1 MVMYNHLLNNPQCV
15 RLGLNLLWGIFTM
28 LKKYVSPQL
37 TKLGSLYSIT
47 NAMAGGY
54 ADMMGGNMMMA

>member
-1 MVMYNHLLNNPQCV
+1 
-15 RLGLNLLWGIFTM
+15 M

-47 NAMAGGY
+47 NAMAAGGY
-54 ADMMGGNMMMA
+54 ADMMGGTMMMG

>member
-1 MVMYNHLLNNPQCV
+1 
-15 RLGLNLLWGIFTM
+15 M

-47 NAMAGGY
+47 NAMSMGGY
-54 ADMMGGNMMMA
+54 ADMMEGSMIMAMM

>member
-1 MVMYNHLLNNPQCV
+1 
-15 RLGLNLLWGIFTM
+15 M

-47 NAMAGGY
+47 NAMVGGGY
-54 ADMMGGNMMMA
+54 ADMMGGTMVMM

>member
-1 MVMYNHLLNNPQCV
+1 
-15 RLGLNLLWGIFTM
+15 M

-47 NAMAGGY
+47 NAMSAGGY
-54 ADMMGGNMMMA
+54 ADMMAASMTMM

>member
-1 MVMYNHLLNNPQCV
+1 
-15 RLGLNLLWGIFTM
+15 M

-47 NAMAGGY
+47 NAMAAGSY
-54 ADMMGGNMMMA
+54 ADMMQASMTMM